1 MSSQEVDKK
10 HLYTDDSIQVLE
22 GLEAV
27 RKRPGMYIGSTDT
40 RGLHHLIWE
49 ILDNAVDEMQAGFA
63 NEITLTMGPNN
74 VITVADNGR
83 GIPVG
88 INNSTGTSNLLVV
101 FTVLHAGGK
110 FDNLTYKTSGGLHGV
125 GSTCVNALSKFMHV
139 TVFRDG
145 QEHVVKFKCG
155 GNVEQEPHV
164 VGQVEEGKTGTIVTW
179 QPDFSIFDKGDY
191 DAQEIEDRLSTLA
204 YLNQGKKFI
213 FINELTNTTKTLC
226 HENGIKDWI
235 EELSRNKESLHDVV
249 YMKVDG
255 QVKDRRKADQM
266 NRIEIECAFRYC
278 QEDGADIRSFCNNI
292 LTQLG
297 GSHLE
302 AFKDGILDCIR
313 TRAVD
318 HKVIKY
324 ADTIEKT
331 DVVNALVAVISLKY
345 SNPEYSGQTKG
356 ILSNTEIKKFI
367 RTETES
373 ALNKFMEENQ
383 DAMKFILERV
393 KQSINTR
400 LKIEATK
407 QADRKIAKEGF
418 LSYADKLADC
428 TLKDSEISELYIVEG
443 DSAGGSAKS
452 ARDRDYQAI
461 LPVKGKLM
469 NVWRTGNKTKF
480 FENKEIKSLISA
492 IGCGYEYGNSK
503 FDFSKMRYNKIIIMT
518 DADVDGSHIRTLL
531 LTFIYKFMYEL
542 IEKGYVYVA
551 QPPLYRASTARG
563 ETKYFKEEVD
573 KDKFLKLDKK
583 GWEVSRFKGLGE
595 MSPDQ
600 LWETTMD
607 PTKRTLLRVTAED
620 VKEAQDK

>member
-1 MSSQEVDKK
+1 
-10 HLYTDDSIQVLE
+10 
-22 GLEAV
+22 
-27 RKRPGMYIGSTDT
+27 
-40 RGLHHLIWE
+40 
-49 ILDNAVDEMQAGFA
+49 
-63 NEITLTMGPNN
+63 
-74 VITVADNGR
+74 
-83 GIPVG
+83 
-88 INNSTGTSNLLVV
+88 
-101 FTVLHAGGK
+101 
-110 FDNLTYKTSGGLHGV
+110 
-125 GSTCVNALSKFMHV
+125 
-139 TVFRDG
+139 
-145 QEHVVKFKCG
+145 
-155 GNVEQEPHV
+155 
-164 VGQVEEGKTGTIVTW
+164 
-179 QPDFSIFDKGDY
+179 
-191 DAQEIEDRLSTLA
+191 
-204 YLNQGKKFI
+204 
-213 FINELTNTTKTLC
+213 
-226 HENGIKDWI
+226 
-235 EELSRNKESLHDVV
+235 
-249 YMKVDG
+249 MKVDG

-266 NRIEIECAFRYC
+266 NKIEIECAFRYC

-318 HKVIKY
+318 NKVIKY

-383 DAMKFILERV
+383 EAMKFILERV

-563 ETKYFKEEVD
+563 ETKYFKEEAD
-573 KDKFLKLDKK
+573 KDKFLQLDKK

-620 VKEAQDK
+620 IKAEQDK

>member
-1 MSSQEVDKK
+1 M
-10 HLYTDDSIQVLE
+10 
-22 GLEAV
+22 
-27 RKRPGMYIGSTDT
+27 
-40 RGLHHLIWE
+40 
-49 ILDNAVDEMQAGFA
+49 
-63 NEITLTMGPNN
+63 
-74 VITVADNGR
+74 
-83 GIPVG
+83 
-88 INNSTGTSNLLVV
+88 
-101 FTVLHAGGK
+101 
-110 FDNLTYKTSGGLHGV
+110 
-125 GSTCVNALSKFMHV
+125 
-139 TVFRDG
+139 
-145 QEHVVKFKCG
+145 
-155 GNVEQEPHV
+155 
-164 VGQVEEGKTGTIVTW
+164 
-179 QPDFSIFDKGDY
+179 
-191 DAQEIEDRLSTLA
+191 
-204 YLNQGKKFI
+204 
-213 FINELTNTTKTLC
+213 
-226 HENGIKDWI
+226 
-235 EELSRNKESLHDVV
+235 V

-266 NRIEIECAFRYC
+266 NKIEIECAFRYC

-318 HKVIKY
+318 NKVIKY

-383 DAMKFILERV
+383 EAMKFILERV

-563 ETKYFKEEVD
+563 ETKYFKEEAD
-573 KDKFLKLDKK
+573 KDKFLQLDKK

-620 VKEAQDK
+620 IKEAQDECFETLMGDDVAPRTEFIKDNYHHAKLIDV